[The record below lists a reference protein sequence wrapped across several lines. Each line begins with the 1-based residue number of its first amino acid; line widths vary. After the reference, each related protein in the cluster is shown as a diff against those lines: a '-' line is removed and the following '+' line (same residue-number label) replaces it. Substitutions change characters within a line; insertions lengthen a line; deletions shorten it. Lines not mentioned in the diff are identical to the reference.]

1 MRAFIRHE
9 NGLVDAGEVIE
20 INNAAS
26 YGGIVMIRTA
36 AARAEGDGHVV
47 ARILNPEAALER
59 HADHTTPDTH
69 DADLK
74 ASAKLA
80 ENLAHAIGRALR
92 FAKYNEEPTV
102 IDYNRETHGWTVTAL
117 SLTASEPAIIN

>member
-9 NGLVDAGEVIE
+9 HGLVDAGEVIE
-20 INNAAS
+20 IDNASS
-26 YGGIVMIRTA
+26 YGGIVMVRTSV
-36 AARAEGDGHVV
+36 ARADVDGHVV

-59 HADHTTPDTH
+59 HADHATDTH

>member
-9 NGLVDAGEVIE
+9 HGLVDAAEVIE
-20 INNAAS
+20 IDNASS
-26 YGGIVMIRTA
+26 YGGIVMVRTSV
-36 AARAEGDGHVV
+36 ARADVDGHVV

-59 HADHTTPDTH
+59 HVDHTADTH

-80 ENLAHAIGRALR
+80 ENLAHAIGRAIR

>member
-20 INNAAS
+20 IDNASS
-26 YGGIVMIRTA
+26 YGGIVMVRTSV
-36 AARAEGDGHVV
+36 ARADVDGHVV
-47 ARILNPEAALER
+47 ARILNPEAALEQ
-59 HADHTTPDTH
+59 HVDHTTDTH

>member
-9 NGLVDAGEVIE
+9 HGLVDAGEVIE
-20 INNAAS
+20 IDNASS
-26 YGGIVMIRTA
+26 YGGIVMVRTSV
-36 AARAEGDGHVV
+36 ARADGHVV

-59 HADHTTPDTH
+59 HVDHTTDTH